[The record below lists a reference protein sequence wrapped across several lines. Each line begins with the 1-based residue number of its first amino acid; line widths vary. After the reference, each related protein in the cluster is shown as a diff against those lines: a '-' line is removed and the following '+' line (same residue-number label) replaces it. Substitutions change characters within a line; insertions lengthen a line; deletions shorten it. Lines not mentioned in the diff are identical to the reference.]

1 MRVEDV
7 CICVLKGLIQ
17 SRELRAIVLDVFYC
31 PKFVI
36 KVANL
41 ILKRALGCFRNI
53 NTIFFFLPSTLR

>member
-41 ILKRALGCFRNI
+41 ILKRALDVFVI
-53 NTIFFFLPSTLR
+53 LTLFFSFLPSTLR

>member
-41 ILKRALGCFRNI
+41 ILKRALECFRNI
-53 NTIFFFLPSTLR
+53 NTIFFFSSIHS

>member
-41 ILKRALGCFRNI
+41 ILKRALGYFRNI
-53 NTIFFFLPSTLR
+53 NTIFFFSSIHS

>member
-41 ILKRALGCFRNI
+41 ILKRADENF
-53 NTIFFFLPSTLR
+53 

>member
-1 MRVEDV
+1 MSVEDV

-53 NTIFFFLPSTLR
+53 NTIFFFSSIHS